1 LVDKTVQLLATIASK
16 GPGAVARV
24 IAAVNALFEKGV
36 DGYQEEVRLFGEC
49 FGTAEMKEGVSAFLE
64 KRKPNF
70 Q

>member
-1 LVDKTVQLLATIASK
+1 
-16 GPGAVARV
+16 VARV